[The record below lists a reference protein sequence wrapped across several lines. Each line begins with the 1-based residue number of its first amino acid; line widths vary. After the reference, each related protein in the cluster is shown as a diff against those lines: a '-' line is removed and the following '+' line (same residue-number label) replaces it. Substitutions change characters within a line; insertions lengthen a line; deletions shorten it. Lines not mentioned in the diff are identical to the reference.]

1 MSKLLSLLNMSN
13 IEIKAF
19 LKKPINF
26 QNICTI
32 YPPSINEVLDEPYYN
47 TYVSLLLITQE
58 ELEDQIYGTEKV
70 KIDKETLPTPLT
82 YLFEVIKSSPNGEK
96 IVKQAFNFFT
106 RQEIIILQDQK
117 AIIIG
122 KLEEVIKD
130 LDKIQNLQF
139 IDEYNYF
146 DFQNCLRV
154 ALGLPKEEPPDLEI
168 HPRLRQMKAKARY
181 RDKIKAK
188 KVGQQMGTL
197 ESIAAICC
205 MGIGLN
211 PLNIGEMS
219 YASMKILLSTF
230 QKKERY
236 QIDID
241 SLLAGA
247 DSKKIKPKYWMLKSD
262 DEKSNY

>member
-1 MSKLLSLLNMSN
+1 MNN
-13 IEIKAF
+13 IDVRAF

-32 YPPSINEVLDEPYYN
+32 YPPSIDEVLDEPYYN
-47 TYVSLLLITQE
+47 TYISILLINQE

-70 KIDKETLPTPLT
+70 KVDKNKVPTPLN
-82 YLFEVIKSSPNGEK
+82 YLFGIIDSNANGEK
-96 IVKQAFNFFT
+96 IIKQALMFFT
-106 RQEIIILQDQK
+106 KQEVVILRDQQ
-117 AIIIG
+117 AILFG
-122 KLEEVIKD
+122 SLEELLKD
-130 LDKIQNLQF
+130 LDKIENLQF
-139 IDEYNYF
+139 IDESNYF
-146 DFQNCLRV
+146 EFQNCIRA
-154 ALGLPKEEPPDLEI
+154 ALGFPLEKPPDLEM

-188 KVGQQMGTL
+188 KAGQQMGTL

-205 MGIGLN
+205 MGIGIN

-219 YASMKILLSTF
+219 YASMKVLLSTF